1 LLHCAARVDSSSIAN
16 ARYSESVNSREMSK
30 GLCRL
35 NNTDAF
41 RFYCCDRYQFNV
53 RVQRGDDPAF
63 SPAFR
68 QIERCNRFL
77 ALFCS
82 FRRDRGLPRR
92 DDKVGGGGYYPDMRL
107 LSLTVKPVLANSRSL
122 HGTSSRVSSSPTII
136 TGYHMLYGTIK
147 GIGMAHI
154 RP

>member
-1 LLHCAARVDSSSIAN
+1 MLFVFIAAIDISSM
-16 ARYSESVNSREMSK
+16 SEFNEVTIRRFR
-30 GLCRL
+30 RL
-35 NNTDAF
+35 FVKSNDVT
-41 RFYCCDRYQFNV
+41 
-53 RVQRGDDPAF
+53 AF
-63 SPAFR
+63 S
-68 QIERCNRFL
+68 L
-77 ALFCS
+77 S
-82 FRRDRGLPRR
+82 FAPSDEIADYRDATT
-92 DDKVGGGGYYPDMRL
+92 KSGGGGYYPDMRL